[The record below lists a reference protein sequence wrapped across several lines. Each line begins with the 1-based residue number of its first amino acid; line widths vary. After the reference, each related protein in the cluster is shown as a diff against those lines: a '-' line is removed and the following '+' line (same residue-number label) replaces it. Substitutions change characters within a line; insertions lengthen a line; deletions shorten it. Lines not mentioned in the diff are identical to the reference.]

1 MIQYPYDFIKWNY
14 SNDTTFTDISL
25 LLNRN
30 YVNDTLNNIM
40 TNKATALSTL
50 SHSYFPTT
58 EIMILLLATLSIIL
72 FIGLITYFQYY
83 KQFISAFYLES
94 KRKIFLNRY
103 SLNHYFNYIIFFI
116 YISSLYVFMIYNIYL
131 LKDEF
136 EFLTFAY
143 LFLIIFLYKIIF
155 FSIYSYLFSNNEKIN
170 SDLIYYVN
178 SWIHSI
184 FVIFLFL
191 LLNIAYANEIIIQI
205 GFLFITIIFIY
216 RWIRMIINSFRTIR
230 NFHII
235 YFLYFCIQEII
246 PFLFGYSCLKN
257 II

>member
-1 MIQYPYDFIKWNY
+1 MIQYPYDFIKWNHA
-14 SNDTTFTDISL
+14 NDTTFTDISF

-30 YVNDTLNNIM
+30 KDTLNNIM
-40 TNKATALSTL
+40 STKTTAISTL

-72 FIGLITYFQYY
+72 FIGLISYFQYY
-83 KQFISAFYLES
+83 KQLISAFYLES
-94 KRKIFLNRY
+94 KRKNFLNRY

-116 YISSLYVFMIYNIYL
+116 FIALIYVFIIYSIYV

-136 EFLTFAY
+136 EFRRIAY
-143 LFLIIFLYKIIF
+143 LLLIIFLYKIIF
-155 FSIYSYLFSNNEKIN
+155 FSIYSYLFSNNEKTN
-170 SDLIYYVN
+170 SDLIYYEN
-178 SWIHSI
+178 SWIHMI
-184 FVIFLFL
+184 FVIFIFL
-191 LLNIAYANEIIIQI
+191 LLNIAYANEAIIHI
-205 GFLFITIIFIY
+205 GFVFIIIIFIY
-216 RWIRMIINSFRTIR
+216 RWIIMIINSFRTIK

-235 YFLYFCIQEII
+235 YFLYFCIQEIV

>member
-1 MIQYPYDFIKWNY
+1 MIPYPYDFIKWNY
-14 SNDTTFTDISL
+14 ANDTTFTNISF

-30 YVNDTLNNIM
+30 DANDTLNNII
-40 TNKATALSTL
+40 TTKTTTLSTL

-58 EIMILLLATLSIIL
+58 EIMIILLATLSIIL
-72 FIGLITYFQYY
+72 FIGFITYFQYY

-94 KRKIFLNRY
+94 KRKNFLNRY

-116 YISSLYVFMIYNIYL
+116 YIASLYVFMIYNIYL

-136 EFLTFAY
+136 EFIRIAY
-143 LFLIIFLYKIIF
+143 LFLIVFLYKIIF

-178 SWIHSI
+178 SWIHSL
-184 FVIFLFL
+184 FVIFIFL
-191 LLNIAYANEIIIQI
+191 LLNIAYANETIIQV
-205 GFLFITIIFIY
+205 GFVIITIIFIY
-216 RWIRMIINSFRTIR
+216 RWIRMIINSFRTIK
-230 NFHII
+230 NSHII

-246 PFLFGYSCLKN
+246 PFLFSYSCLKN

>member
-1 MIQYPYDFIKWNY
+1 MIPYPYDFIKWNY

-58 EIMILLLATLSIIL
+58 EIMIILLATLSIIL
-72 FIGLITYFQYY
+72 FIGFITYFQYY

-94 KRKIFLNRY
+94 KRKNFLNRY

-116 YISSLYVFMIYNIYL
+116 YIASLYLFIIYNIYL

>member
-1 MIQYPYDFIKWNY
+1 M
-14 SNDTTFTDISL
+14 TTKT
-25 LLNRN
+25 
-30 YVNDTLNNIM
+30 
-40 TNKATALSTL
+40 TALSTL
-50 SHSYFPTT
+50 SHSYFPIT
-58 EIMILLLATLSIIL
+58 EIMIILLATLSIIL
-72 FIGLITYFQYY
+72 FIGFITYFQYY

-94 KRKIFLNRY
+94 KRKNFLNRY

-216 RWIRMIINSFRTIR
+216 RWIKMIINSFRTIR

>member
-14 SNDTTFTDISL
+14 ANDTTFTNISF

-30 YVNDTLNNIM
+30 YANDTLNNIIL
-40 TNKATALSTL
+40 TKTTAVNTL
-50 SHSYFPTT
+50 SHSCFPTT
-58 EIMILLLATLSIIL
+58 EIMVLILATFSLIL
-72 FIGLITYFQYY
+72 FIGFISYFQYY

-94 KRKIFLNRY
+94 NRKNFLNRY

-116 YISSLYVFMIYNIYL
+116 YIASFYVFMTYNIYI

-136 EFLTFAY
+136 EFLRIAY
-143 LFLIIFLYKIIF
+143 LFSIIFIYKIILF
-155 FSIYSYLFSNNEKIN
+155 AIYSYLFSNNEKIN

>member
-94 KRKIFLNRY
+94 KRKNFLNRY

>member
-30 YVNDTLNNIM
+30 YANDTLNNIM
-40 TNKATALSTL
+40 TTKTTALSTL
-50 SHSYFPTT
+50 SHSYFPIT
-58 EIMILLLATLSIIL
+58 EIMIILLATLSIIL
-72 FIGLITYFQYY
+72 FIGFITYFQYY

-94 KRKIFLNRY
+94 KRKNFLNRY

-216 RWIRMIINSFRTIR
+216 RWIKMIINSFRTIR